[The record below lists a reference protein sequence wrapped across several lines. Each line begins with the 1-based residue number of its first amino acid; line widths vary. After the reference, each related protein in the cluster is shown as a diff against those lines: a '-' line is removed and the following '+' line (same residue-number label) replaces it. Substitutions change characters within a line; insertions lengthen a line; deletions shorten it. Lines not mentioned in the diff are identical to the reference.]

1 MGYFPKAVGVLEMDD
16 FRLPDVFV
24 WYPEAEF
31 QEMYADGVPP
41 CKFYGCSGC
50 VRRFA
55 RMKSC

>member
-16 FRLPDVFV
+16 FCLPDVFV

-41 CKFYGCSGC
+41 CKF
-50 VRRFA
+50 
-55 RMKSC
+55 